1 MILRAIPLFA
11 ALLAVSA
18 CGAPMPNGQGGKGGA
33 RSGQQIVTLGGA
45 DFVAEVQPGNAGLV
59 ISKAGATAVT
69 GQTVRVTRSGSALGA
84 GDGKLA
90 KQVAMAACGQAGGA
104 FNGQAVGRVVA
115 MGVWAFEGGCA

>member
-1 MILRAIPLFA
+1 MNMRITLAMM

-18 CGAPMPNGQGGKGGA
+18 CGAPMPNGQGSKGGA
-33 RSGQQIVTLGGA
+33 RSGQQIVTLGEA
-45 DFVAEVQPGNAGLV
+45 SFVAEVQPGNAGLV

-69 GQTVRVTRSGSALGA
+69 GQTVRVTRSGAALGA

-115 MGVWAFEGGCA
+115 MGVWAFEGACS